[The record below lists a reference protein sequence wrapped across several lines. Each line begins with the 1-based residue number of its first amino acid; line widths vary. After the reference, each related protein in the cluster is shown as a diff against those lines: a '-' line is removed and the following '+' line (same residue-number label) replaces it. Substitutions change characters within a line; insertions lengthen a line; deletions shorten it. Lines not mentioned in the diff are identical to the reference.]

1 MCTILCTNHKINY
14 KIKMVNKKDYIL
26 SVINFTNVKR
36 TQKGMLYYVG
46 SILRIIDFQQETR
59 ISTQRVFIGIILN
72 ILSTYR
78 ELVICILTY
87 SSTRDD
93 KKTAR
98 RSRRSEDRR
107 CIIRDSLNQYR
118 IVIRIAL
125 LQPKQMRR
133 SD

>member
-59 ISTQRVFIGIILN
+59 IST
-72 ILSTYR
+72 
-78 ELVICILTY
+78 
-87 SSTRDD
+87 
-93 KKTAR
+93 
-98 RSRRSEDRR
+98 
-107 CIIRDSLNQYR
+107 
-118 IVIRIAL
+118 
-125 LQPKQMRR
+125 
-133 SD
+133 